1 MAWQRITS
9 SVKSWL
15 KERRKKGITDPLG
28 QNIVLYV
35 TTYFISA
42 VMSVIT
48 TVFSQERIPASFD
61 YVAFFQTLAAC
72 VLPTAITTGL
82 GTFIQNYD
90 VVSKN
95 KIEHSGRN
103 LLLLI
108 LTLVYPLGYVALRLY
123 GAACLNKYIFI
134 GAAVIS
140 GLGLWSI
147 SQIDQALN
155 RQKSE
160 RNLSADS
167 PSAPAPASGNAA
179 EQPQKNS
186 EALSYK

>member
-1 MAWQRITS
+1 MAWQRIIS
-9 SVKSWL
+9 PVKSWL

-35 TTYFISA
+35 STYFISA

-48 TVFSQERIPASFD
+48 AVFSQERIPASFD
-61 YVAFFQTLAAC
+61 CVAFLQTLAAC
-72 VLPTAITTGL
+72 VLLTTITTGL
-82 GTFIQNYD
+82 GTVIQNYG

-95 KIEHSGRN
+95 KIEHSGRT
-103 LLLLI
+103 LGLLI
-108 LTLVYPLGYVALRLY
+108 LTLFYPLGYVALRLY
-123 GAACLNKYIFI
+123 SVAFLNKYIFI
-134 GAAVIS
+134 GTAVIS
-140 GLGLWSI
+140 GLSLSSI

-160 RNLSADS
+160 KDLSADF

-179 EQPQKNS
+179 EQPRKNA
-186 EALSYK
+186 EALSHK